1 MFNDKISAPTGECD
15 KYVAVKSLD
24 KESIKGRIFEVRGI
38 KVMIDADIA
47 MYFGVET
54 GSLNRAMKRNINRF
68 PESFCFQLT
77 REEYMDFLRC
87 QNGILELQQG
97 KYSKYCPFVYSEQ
110 GVAML
115 TSVLHTDRAVKA
127 SILIIEVF
135 VEMSH
140 LIRQNTVILPERDVK
155 FLSVRQDKLQMEI
168 DDIKDNIKDNMVT
181 KSDLSDFMKLFDTG
195 LEQEEILI
203 LDGEPFKADVA
214 YQKIYGRAKRKIVV
228 IDDYIS
234 SKTLQHLAHSKPN
247 ISVNVIS
254 DNKGRHP
261 LRLSEYM
268 DFQTEYPGR
277 SVIFTQ
283 TVGKVHDRYI
293 ILDHGRKDVRVYHCG
308 ASSKDAGKRITT
320 ITRLQDI
327 TGYGVMVTGLL
338 GNPGLVLK

>member
-1 MFNDKISAPTGECD
+1 MGED
-15 KYVAVKSLD
+15 LRGFSFDRDGITEDVNF
-24 KESIKGRIFEVRGI
+24 IKKDQIKKQIFLIRGQ
-38 KVMIDADIA
+38 KVMLDSDIA
-47 MYFGVET
+47 GYFETDT
-54 GSLNRAMKRNINRF
+54 GSLNRAMKRNIKRF
-68 PESFCFQLT
+68 PESFCFQIT
-77 REEYMDFLRC
+77 KEEYENLKC
-87 QNGILELQQG
+87 QIGISSCYENYGGRRTLP
-97 KYSKYCPFVYSEQ
+97 YVYTES

-115 TSVLHTDRAVKA
+115 TSALHTDRAIDA
-127 SILIIEVF
+127 SIMIIEAF

-140 LIRQNTVILPERDVK
+140 YYRQNQQFFPFEEMKYLE
-155 FLSVRQDKLQMEI
+155 FLENKTCQLDTRVQKIE
-168 DDIKDNIKDNMVT
+168 KNMVVH
-181 KSDLSDFMKLFDTG
+181 SDLAELIKLFDTG
-195 LEQEEILI
+195 CKTEEIL
-203 LDGEPFKADVA
+203 LLNSEPFKADVA

-283 TVGKVHDRYI
+283 TAGKVHDRYI

-320 ITRLQDI
+320 ITRLQDV
-327 TGYGVMVTGLL
+327 TGYGAMVTGLL